1 MLIRNLN
8 TRSDKRKEEK
18 KQDETL
24 RLAIANDAN
33 ISSARKNAQLGILT
47 PLSEPQQFTASQL
60 SEDLLTN
67 ESKARDKLLETFSL
81 QEANSII
88 KILSP
93 EQIKFLN
100 IFWKDIKQE
109 TMKGDV
115 KLIDSK
121 LFKSI
126 LESYIN
132 RTLAQKGLGDRVDI
146 NEPDEMREI
155 IPSQSLIKRVI
166 QEVSSLDAS
175 VREELEQIN
184 SVLPNKKVYEKLGQ
198 LSDADAEGYVSKL
211 MKAYRN
217 VADVKEWME
226 VLKNERGKTLIT
238 KIKPLYQD
246 FSLIKQRRALLL
258 IRELLKEKETPEPE
272 QEDLISFGEEIKPE
286 EQSVKGQPRPPIKS
300 VKRAEE
306 ARERLKK
313 DTEEKAQGKK
323 EYPAQDY
330 KDLFVP
336 KNKTD
341 KDTIIRDIWGNL
353 KGTPELKKV
362 FREMKQA
369 YWIELKPDTPDIV
382 SWFSDNQ
389 DLVDQHRARVGRGL
403 KKTSN
408 MKKGKGIVKNT
419 ITIAEPLTRW
429 SLFGKLKFN
438 NRLLDEKQIFSVK
451 YPCST
456 GIHPSFKKAVPVSDT
471 FHELI
476 THLADTQK
484 IDKRILK
491 DLENDEKDLFET
503 FIIKSGMGRKYNLME
518 KSKKETEDLEERYKV
533 IKGSYLAGNNSNEIK
548 DELKKLINHFINE
561 GKIEKQQGL
570 KVIQNII

>member
-81 QEANSII
+81 QEANRII

-93 EQIKFLN
+93 DQIKFLN

-155 IPSQSLIKRVI
+155 IPSQSLIRA
-166 QEVSSLDAS
+166 SLNVVAPINS
-175 VREELEQIN
+175 AVREDLERI
-184 SVLPNKKVYEKLGQ
+184 LPSFPNEEVYKKLGQ

-217 VADVKEWME
+217 VADISEWT
-226 VLKNERGKTLIT
+226 KIINTERGDNLVKKL
-238 KIKPLYQD
+238 KLLYQD
-246 FSLIKQRRALLL
+246 FSVVQQSRVKKIFDE
-258 IRELLKEKETPEPE
+258 IMKEKETPEALADKGTRE
-272 QEDLISFGEEIKPE
+272 VIGEALSEADSIIDKVYQETLKNPKYQKSQFIIDVWGQKKSGKDQGEPLAQKGITTAYYKLTNNPKSKQASPTTNEEKIIWVENALSKQKELIEPIIIGVREGIEGFA
-286 EQSVKGQPRPPIKS
+286 SVK
-300 VKRAEE
+300 
-306 ARERLKK
+306 
-313 DTEEKAQGKK
+313 
-323 EYPAQDY
+323 
-330 KDLFVP
+330 
-336 KNKTD
+336 
-341 KDTIIRDIWGNL
+341 
-353 KGTPELKKV
+353 KGEG
-362 FREMKQA
+362 FR
-369 YWIELKPDTPDIV
+369 V
-382 SWFSDNQ
+382 
-389 DLVDQHRARVGRGL
+389 
-403 KKTSN
+403 
-408 MKKGKGIVKNT
+408 GKGIVKNT

-484 IDKRILK
+484 IDKRIFK

-533 IKGSYLAGNNSNEIK
+533 IKGSYLAGNNSNEVK

-570 KVIQNII
+570 KAIQNII